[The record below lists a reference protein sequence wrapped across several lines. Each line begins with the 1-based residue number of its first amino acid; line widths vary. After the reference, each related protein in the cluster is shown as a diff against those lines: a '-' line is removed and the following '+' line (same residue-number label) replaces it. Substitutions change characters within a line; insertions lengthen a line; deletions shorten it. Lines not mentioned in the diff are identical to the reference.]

1 MSMER
6 FTIRFVSAS
15 SHSSCPM
22 CGQGQ
27 HGRQGP
33 CVFAEDHDT
42 PLCRPCGKKMVPSMV
57 ALLDL
62 ALAAEKVGRLCRH
75 LLTPP
80 MASLLDLARAAEN
93 YSETSPPLHAAA
105 VR

>member
-33 CVFAEDHDT
+33 GVFAEDHDT

-105 VR
+105 R